1 MVDPFGK
8 AATGGSYF
16 NKYLM
21 CEDGCINVCVFSGGW
36 GGLVIYMCVAISVCI
51 SMKSHLKGVL
61 NEGEDHFLT
70 PSPKWEKSFIF
81 FIFFSAS
88 DTVLSSSGLFF
99 HPSRNLSQ

>member
-1 MVDPFGK
+1 MVDLFRK

-21 CEDGCINVCVFSGGW
+21 GEDGCISVCVCVQWW
-36 GGLVIYMCVAISVCI
+36 GFGYLFVAISVSI

-70 PSPKWEKSFIF
+70 PSLK
-81 FIFFSAS
+81 
-88 DTVLSSSGLFF
+88 
-99 HPSRNLSQ
+99 